1 MVNMD
6 EGAKMLGEVALVPF
20 TSPINQTGI
29 LFYNTLYDENA
40 ACHVALGLGFKELLD
55 ANLTAEEAKEKGI
68 NDSMIH
74 VDFMIGTKDL
84 DIVGVDAKGNK
95 HQIFKDGEWAI

>member
-1 MVNMD
+1 M
-6 EGAKMLGEVALVPF
+6 
-20 TSPINQTGI
+20 
-29 LFYNTLYDENA
+29 
-40 ACHVALGLGFKELLD
+40 ALGAGFKELVD
-55 ANLTAEEAKEKGI
+55 VNLTTEEAKEKGI

-84 DIVGVDAKGNK
+84 NIVGEDAKGQK

>member
-1 MVNMD
+1 M
-6 EGAKMLGEVALVPF
+6 
-20 TSPINQTGI
+20 SGI

-40 ACHVALGLGFKELLD
+40 CCHVALGVGLKELLD
-55 ANLTAEEAKEKGI
+55 VNLTTEEAKEKGI

-74 VDFMIGTKDL
+74 VDFMVGTKDL
-84 DIVGVDAKGNK
+84 NIIGEDAKGVK